1 MPTINV
7 MYWNIQNFGA
17 SPPYK
22 ASYEPLIGV
31 IATVVALA
39 QVDVL
44 FIQELKAPAVNN
56 VLRLLQMALWA
67 LPEPLN
73 NWHYEFIKGSIR
85 NGAVPPYATSNDLD
99 WDAAHYEGYAVFWN
113 QNIAKFRVTPAP
125 PVVPPGG
132 GVPVANTQSETARM
146 RGDVAFGV
154 PPVVLPLWGIAVPAG
169 GLRTPPDPAYV
180 LPAGTTA
187 PPGAAINNAGGG
199 QVVAAGGMLAAPR
212 RVNSGTV
219 LPQGTRIGPGGVTLT
234 EQTYIRNPVVI
245 PGGYTLTEPF
255 TLPAP
260 GTVLIPEHGLSL
272 VLEGRDTR
280 GSRPDPATLVG
291 DISRATAHFDPNAP
305 HPWQYLYFPRGAG
318 APASMKGSR
327 RPAFITIEVNI
338 NGAPGPAEQLIPLI
352 VYHAPSAAP
361 ASSSGMQRAAYSRP
375 LYQAY
380 DHANNAW
387 INNARAVLGGDM
399 NVVLDSTAYPYDAF
413 TNGFGA
419 GGANCQLRVAKP
431 AVPPETRASNPA
443 NQTTVQIIHL
453 RDGAPIVDA
462 NLSAYRRLA
471 IDNVFHRG
479 FAQAQAPEPAAT
491 PVYDLL
497 AAVSNTAAAFNVPP
511 AQVQWFR
518 NIPVFQANLAVAFGL
533 APGPPQNTPGIL
545 NIWDFLSD
553 LIVGSFTQPPKYG
566 PHPPARRAAEFV
578 HLCVSDH
585 LPVLFTMN
593 L

>member
-1 MPTINV
+1 

-17 SPPYK
+17 TPPYK
-22 ASYEPLIGV
+22 ANYDPLFGV
-31 IATVVALA
+31 IAAVVELA

-44 FIQELKAPAVNN
+44 FIQELKAPAVANY
-56 VLRLLQMALWA
+56 LLQRLQEALWA
-67 LPEPLN
+67 LPAPRN
-73 NWHYEFIKGSIR
+73 NWHYEYIKGSIR
-85 NGAVPPYATSNDLD
+85 NDGGAVAPYATSNDLD

-132 GVPVANTQSETARM
+132 GGPVANTQSETARM

-169 GLRTPPDPAYV
+169 GLVTPPDPAYV
-180 LPAGTTA
+180 LPPGTTA
-187 PPGAAINNAGGG
+187 PVGAAINNAGGG
-199 QVVAAGGMLAAPR
+199 QVVAAGGVLGAPAN
-212 RVNSGTV
+212 VNSGTV
-219 LPQGTRIGPGGVTLT
+219 LPQGTQIGPAGVQLT
-234 EQTYIRNPVVI
+234 AQTYNRNPVVI

-260 GTVLIPEHGLSL
+260 GTVLVPEHALSL
-272 VLEGRDTR
+272 VLTGRDTR
-280 GSRPDPATLVG
+280 GGGPNPVTFVG
-291 DISRATAHFDPNAP
+291 DISPATANFNPGAA
-305 HPWQYLYFPRGAG
+305 HPWQYLYFTRGAG
-318 APASMKGSR
+318 MPASLLGSR

-338 NGAPGPAEQLIPLI
+338 NGAPGPAQQLIPLI
-352 VYHAPSAAP
+352 VYHAPSAPP

-380 DHANNAW
+380 DHAAGAW

-399 NVVLDSTAYPYDAF
+399 NVVLDTTAYAYNAF

-419 GGANCQLRVAKP
+419 GGANCQLRVAAP
-431 AVPPETRASNPA
+431 ALAPPPATRADNPA
-443 NQTTVQIIHL
+443 NQTTAQINSPPVG
-453 RDGAPIVDA
+453 GAPIVNA
-462 NLSAYRRLA
+462 NLNAYRSLA
-471 IDNVFHRG
+471 IDNVFYRG
-479 FAQAQAPEPAAT
+479 FAPPQAPVPAAT

-497 AAVSNTAAAFNVPP
+497 AAVSNAAVAFNIPP
-511 AQVQWFR
+511 ARVQPFL
-518 NIPVFQANLAVAFGL
+518 NIPVFQANLAVAYGL
-533 APGPPQNTPGIL
+533 APGPPPNTVGIRSIL
-545 NIWDFLSD
+545 DFLND
-553 LIVGSFTQPPKYG
+553 VFVGTFTMPANYG
-566 PHPPARRAAEFV
+566 IDPPARRAAEFV